1 MNRDMMKLATFLIA
15 AAVAGALLPG
25 CCPCQHLATSSL
37 DSVRVV
43 VRERIVHLRDTVT
56 VEVPVE
62 SVRQTVRDTMSLL
75 ETSYAF
81 SEARINPDG
90 SLTHSLENKDGEHP
104 VEVDAKIV
112 YRDSIVWRDRTNWEI
127 VEVERELTAWQQ
139 FRLWAF
145 WILLAALLIVWRKPI
160 VGWVRRLAGP

>member
-1 MNRDMMKLATFLIA
+1 MKRLVSFLVA

-25 CCPCQHLATSSL
+25 CCPCRHLAASSR
-37 DSVRVV
+37 DSVRVE

-139 FRLWAF
+139 FRLRAF
-145 WILLAALLIVWRKPI
+145 WVLLAVLLFIGRRPI
-160 VGWVRRLAGP
+160 TRWVGRVLKL

>member
-1 MNRDMMKLATFLIA
+1 MKRFVIFLIA

-25 CCPCQHLATSSL
+25 CCPCRHLAASSR
-37 DSVRVV
+37 DSVRVE

-62 SVRQTVRDTMSLL
+62 SVRQTVRDTMSHL

-112 YRDSIVWRDRTNWEI
+112 YRDSIVYRDRTNWEI
-127 VEVERELTAWQQ
+127 VEVERELTPWQK
-139 FRLWAF
+139 FRLRAF
-145 WILLAALLIVWRKPI
+145 WVLLAVLLFIGRRPI
-160 VGWVRRLAGP
+160 TRWVGRVLKL